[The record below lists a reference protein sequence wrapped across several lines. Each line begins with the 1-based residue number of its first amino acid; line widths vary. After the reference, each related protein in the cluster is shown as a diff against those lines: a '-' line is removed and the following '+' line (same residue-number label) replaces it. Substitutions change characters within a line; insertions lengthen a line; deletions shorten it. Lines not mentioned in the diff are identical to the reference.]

1 MDDISYSLI
10 QWLNKMNLSHQ
21 CQKLSE
27 LSDGILLYELMAK
40 LSPDYFDI
48 DSITLDAHDNWALK
62 LANLRRLKKAIDSY
76 LDQILQT
83 PHDRFGE
90 IDFANIARK
99 DSISDLVNLMEL
111 IVFTILKSPQKEN
124 FIHPIMTLDEKCQTQ
139 LMFFIQKILGNDL
152 SSNPPPP
159 PETERQEVHILRH
172 EKKRLTYKIQAMQE
186 ELSKLASQHTEIASE
201 RDELKVMNT
210 NLESELVKKSPSILS
225 PDITFVELESKISE
239 KEGKLTVIQEELK
252 ETKKKY
258 ENEIARLRDE
268 VDIADSNNI
277 RLQQAEKSLQQYKK
291 KCENMVNASKKLSE
305 VSKQNDYL
313 QKKINSMEEEINDFN
328 KISKAAGYL
337 KEQLGHEKEKSESLS
352 FANENKDKQI
362 KQLTKQIN
370 ELEEK
375 LIFAE
380 NKVQELVKGA
390 ENGSNVSDDSFGYHK
405 VIGGLGEESN
415 ELSKNEHKKE
425 NKFDLH
431 RSSSMRPPF
440 EHLDLLAKEKIII
453 QEKCEKYKIKCK
465 SKSEGLKMLQEDF
478 SSYRLEKEK
487 TILDLKE
494 KARILKMQGDTLRES
509 LANGLTDKVKMEQLQ
524 YEYEKLKTSKEGF
537 LQEIKKLHE
546 EKDLMYRHFIECRE
560 ETIVLQN
567 AANDKEIKIREKSLN
582 EKLLYD
588 KINELAEKERVSMD
602 IIESLKKQ
610 KQEVNEDYHIKFIEL
625 ERELITEK
633 SEKAS
638 LILRLNDKDQRIE
651 EILKDKAETIKILEE
666 EHHEVLD
673 RLKYEN
679 DRKVNQ
685 MITQTEE
692 ALNELQNERELLA
705 AKLKFL
711 KNNTINELTK
721 ANTAKEIQGYL
732 EEIAKLKEKLEQK
745 ERDNIDLIKSN
756 KELKQCWKESAKLL
770 KHVWRELG
778 IETQKLETATQR
790 RRAGISILQ

>member
-1 MDDISYSLI
+1 M
-10 QWLNKMNLSHQ
+10 Q
-21 CQKLSE
+21 
-27 LSDGILLYELMAK
+27 
-40 LSPDYFDI
+40 
-48 DSITLDAHDNWALK
+48 
-62 LANLRRLKKAIDSY
+62 
-76 LDQILQT
+76 
-83 PHDRFGE
+83 
-90 IDFANIARK
+90 
-99 DSISDLVNLMEL
+99 
-111 IVFTILKSPQKEN
+111 
-124 FIHPIMTLDEKCQTQ
+124 LDEKCQTQ
-139 LMFFIQKILGNDL
+139 LMFFIQKVLGNEL
-152 SSNPPPP
+152 PTNQPPPP
-159 PETERQEVHILRH
+159 DPERKEVHILRH

-186 ELSKLASQHTEIASE
+186 ELSQLATQKHEIASE
-201 RDELKVMNT
+201 RDELKAMNC
-210 NLESELVKKSPSILS
+210 NLESELVRKSPSLLS
-225 PDITFVELESKISE
+225 PNITFIELESKISE
-239 KEGKLTVIQEELK
+239 KEGKLSVIQEELSEAK
-252 ETKKKY
+252 RRY
-258 ENEIARLRDE
+258 ENEIASLRDE
-268 VDIADSNNI
+268 LDVANSNVF
-277 RLQQAEKSLQQYKK
+277 RLQQAEKQLHQYKK

-313 QKKINSMEEEINDFN
+313 QKKISSMEEEINDFN
-328 KISKAAGYL
+328 KIAKAAGYL
-337 KEQLGHEKEKSESLS
+337 KEQLGHEKEKSESLA

-362 KQLTKQIN
+362 KQLTKQVN

-375 LIFAE
+375 LTFSE
-380 NKVQELVKGA
+380 NKVQELEKRA
-390 ENGSNVSDDSFGYHK
+390 ENGSNVSDDSFSYHK
-405 VIGGLGEESN
+405 GIGILGEELN

-431 RSSSMRPPF
+431 RSSSMRPPC
-440 EHLDLLAKEKIII
+440 EHLDLIAKEKLII
-453 QEKCEKYKIKCK
+453 QEKCEKYKTKCK
-465 SKSEGLKMLQEDF
+465 SKSECLKMLLEDF
-478 SSYRLEKEK
+478 SSYRYEKEK
-487 TILDLKE
+487 IILDLKE
-494 KARILKMQGDTLRES
+494 KVSVLKMQGDNLRES
-509 LANGLTDKVKMEQLQ
+509 LANGLTDKVKMEQLH

-546 EKDLMYRHFIECRE
+546 EKDLMYRRFIECRE

-582 EKLLYD
+582 EKLWCD
-588 KINELAEKERVSMD
+588 KIKELTEKDRFSMEM
-602 IIESLKKQ
+602 IESLKKQ
-610 KQEVNEDYHIKFIEL
+610 KQEVNEDFHIKFIEL

-638 LILRLNDKDQRIE
+638 LVLRLNDKDQRIE

-673 RLKYEN
+673 RVKYEN
-679 DRKVNQ
+679 DRKINQ

-692 ALNELQNERELLA
+692 ALNELQNEREQLA

-756 KELKQCWKESAKLL
+756 KDLKQCWKESAKLL

-778 IETQKLETATQR
+778 IETHKLETATQR

>member
-1 MDDISYSLI
+1 
-10 QWLNKMNLSHQ
+10 MNLSHQ

-27 LSDGILLYELMAK
+27 LSDGIVLYELMAK

-76 LDQILQT
+76 LDQVLQT

-152 SSNPPPP
+152 PSNPPPP

-201 RDELKVMNT
+201 RDELKAMNT

-239 KEGKLTVIQEELK
+239 KEGKLSVIQEELSEAK
-252 ETKKKY
+252 RRY
-258 ENEIARLRDE
+258 ENEIASLRDE
-268 VDIADSNNI
+268 LDVANSNVF
-277 RLQQAEKSLQQYKK
+277 RLQQAEKQLHQYKK
-291 KCENMVNASKKLSE
+291 KCENMVNATKKLSE
-305 VSKQNDYL
+305 VTKQSEYL
-313 QKKINSMEEEINDFN
+313 QKKVNSLEEEIVDLN
-328 KISKAAGYL
+328 KAA
-337 KEQLGHEKEKSESLS
+337 KTANFIKDQLVHEKEKSESLA
-352 FANENKDKQI
+352 FALENKEKQI
-362 KQLTKQIN
+362 KQLTKQCHDLEDKLN
-370 ELEEK
+370 FAETKMQELEVERR
-375 LIFAE
+375 LE
-380 NKVQELVKGA
+380 C
-390 ENGSNVSDDSFGYHK
+390 GSNMSDDSFSYHR
-405 VIGGLGEESN
+405 GLTGLTVLGDEIS
-415 ELSKNEHKKE
+415 ELAKNEHKKE
-425 NKFDLH
+425 DFN
-431 RSSSMRPPF
+431 RSTTKRPSNSLAL
-440 EHLDLLAKEKIII
+440 EHMDTMAKEKSIIE
-453 QEKCEKYKIKCK
+453 EKCEKYKTK
-465 SKSEGLKMLQEDF
+465 SKIQNEGLKMLQEDF
-478 SSYRLEKEK
+478 ESYKIERAKIIANLTEQ
-487 TILDLKE
+487 IN
-494 KARILKMQGDTLRES
+494 ALKMQVCALQES
-509 LANGLTDKVKMEQLQ
+509 LANNQTDKVKMEQLQ
-524 YEYEKLKTSKEGF
+524 YEYDKLKSSKEGF

-546 EKDLMYRHFIECRE
+546 EKDLMYRRFIECRE

-567 AANDKEIKIREKSLN
+567 TANEKEIKIREKTLN
-582 EKLLYD
+582 EKLLSD
-588 KINELAEKERVSMD
+588 KVKELTEKEKVSMEV
-602 IIESLKKQ
+602 IESLKKQ

-633 SEKAS
+633 SEKAG
-638 LILRLNDKDQRIE
+638 LALRLNDKDQRIE

-673 RLKYEN
+673 RVKYEN
-679 DRKVNQ
+679 DRKITQ

-692 ALNELQNERELLA
+692 ALNELQNEREQLA
-705 AKLKFL
+705 AKLKCL
-711 KNNTINELTK
+711 KSNTINEIAK

-732 EEIAKLKEKLEQK
+732 DEIAKLNGKLEEKEKEITSL
-745 ERDNIDLIKSN
+745 LKSN
-756 KELKQCWKESAKLL
+756 KDLKKCWKESAKLL
-770 KHVWRELG
+770 KHVWKELG
-778 IETQKLETATQR
+778 IETQKLENATQR
-790 RRAGISILQ
+790 RRLGGSILQ